1 MKTRSQT
8 IKILNCLAKG
18 KPITPI
24 DALEKFGC
32 LRLAARIS
40 DLRADGHAI
49 VTETV
54 KKNGSRYARYSMP

>member
-1 MKTRSQT
+1 MKTAQST
-8 IKILNCLAKG
+8 KILKALQKG
-18 KPITPI
+18 RAITPI

-54 KKNGSRYARYSMP
+54 KRNGSRYARYSMP

>member
-40 DLRADGHAI
+40 DLRADGYQITTTIAN
-49 VTETV
+49 
-54 KKNGSRYARYSMP
+54 KNGKRFAQYSMQ